1 MKNVFTSESVTC
13 GHPDKLCDRVSDN
26 ILDAILL
33 QDPASRVACEVTATT
48 DRLVIMGEITTRA
61 VVDYEQIARDV
72 IRTIGYTEPGHGF
85 DADSCKIE
93 VYVHTQSPD
102 IAMGVDNIDPLES
115 GAGDQGMMFGYACRE
130 TEALMPLPI
139 TLANRLTQQLESVRR
154 KGELAYLLP
163 DGKAQVTVEYNERK
177 PVRIDAVVVST
188 QHLDSVDT
196 ETLRR
201 DVKEHVILPVLPAE
215 MMDEET
221 KIFINPTGR
230 FVVGGPAGD
239 TGLTGRKIIVD
250 TYGGYARHGGGAF
263 SGKDASKVDRS
274 AAYMARYLAKNVVA
288 AGLAEHCEVQ
298 LSYAIGVAQPVS
310 VRVDTF
316 GTGTVDEN
324 AIAQW
329 LRDNVDMRPMAI
341 IRRLDLRRVGYG
353 KLASYGHFG
362 ENALDRAW
370 EKTDLSHELKAA
382 F

>member
-1 MKNVFTSESVTC
+1 MKTVFTSESVTC

-26 ILDAILL
+26 ILDALLL

-48 DRLVIMGEITTRA
+48 DRLQIMGEITTRA
-61 VVDYEQIARDV
+61 VVDYEKLARDV
-72 IRTIGYTEPGHGF
+72 IRTIGYTQPGHGF
-85 DADSCKIE
+85 DADTCKID
-93 VYVHTQSPD
+93 VYIHQQSPD
-102 IAMGVDNIDPLES
+102 IAMGVDNADPLES

-139 TLANRLTQQLESVRR
+139 TLANRLTQQLENVRK
-154 KGELAYLLP
+154 KGELSYLLP
-163 DGKAQVTVEYNERK
+163 DGKAQVTVEYEDK
-177 PVRIDAVVVST
+177 TPVRISAVVVST

-196 ETLRR
+196 ETLRK

-215 MMDEET
+215 MLDDET

-288 AGLAEHCEVQ
+288 AELATHCEVQ

-316 GTGTVDEN
+316 GTGSVDEN

-329 LRDNVDMRPMAI
+329 LCENVDMRPMAI

-362 ENALDRAW
+362 ENALDRNW
-370 EKTDLSHELKAA
+370 EKTDLAHELKAA

>member
-139 TLANRLTQQLESVRR
+139 TLAHRLTQQLESVRR